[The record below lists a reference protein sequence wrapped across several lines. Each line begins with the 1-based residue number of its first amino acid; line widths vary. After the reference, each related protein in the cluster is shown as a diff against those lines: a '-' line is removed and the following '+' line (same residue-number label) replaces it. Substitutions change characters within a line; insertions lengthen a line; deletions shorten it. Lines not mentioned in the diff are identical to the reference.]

1 MLLYHGSN
9 VKIEAPK
16 LIGQVRGLD
25 FGAGF
30 YLTSS
35 KEQAE
40 RFSHNVVRRVVDGIP
55 TVNVYETDLTFAERS
70 LEVQ

>member
-9 VKIEAPK
+9 ILVEEPEIRENLRA
-16 LIGQVRGLD
+16 LD

-35 KEQAE
+35 REQA
-40 RFSHNVVRRVVDGIP
+40 VK
-55 TVNVYETDLTFAERS
+55 
-70 LEVQ
+70 